1 MSARLKATALL
12 CVAPTIVH
20 LFATVFALRHGDV
33 LLETNLLG
41 MPIIWP
47 LATVLFLVVVGI
59 FAAGFRNLV
68 TALAVWPALVANGS
82 LMILFFGGLFA
93 SAGVICLAEVC
104 ETEDNFALDSPAIV
118 APLGVSVSPEQDT
131 SCSHSRLAI
140 GPDATSTCVN
150 LDRSLSAGVYFS
162 AVTFSTVG
170 YGDFQ
175 PTPRMRLIAALEA
188 VFGFLFFGL
197 LAGAAI
203 DSFSKTRVPLPGD
216 PEEPQIRSAARDM
229 NQALIALRSRLKGHD
244 P

>member
-1 MSARLKATALL
+1 MSARFKATALL

-20 LFATVFALRHGDV
+20 LFATIFTLRYGEV
-33 LLETNLLG
+33 LLETNFLG
-41 MPIIWP
+41 MPVVWP
-47 LATVLFLVVVGI
+47 LATALFLVVVGI

-104 ETEDNFALDSPAIV
+104 ETETKFDLHSAAIA
-118 APLGVSVSPEQDT
+118 APLGVAIHVGEDAICGQNSF
-131 SCSHSRLAI
+131 AI
-140 GPDATSTCVN
+140 GPDAATSCVN

-175 PTPRMRLIAALEA
+175 PVPRMRLVAALEA

-203 DSFSKTRVPLPGD
+203 DSFSKTRAPLPGD
-216 PEEPQIRSAARDM
+216 TEDPQIRTVARDM
-229 NQALIALRSRLKGHD
+229 NQALVALRSKLTRND